1 MRSQEGC
8 GTLTRRIRASL
19 RGSGARSGHGHSARC
34 QSAVQT
40 HCPQPAA
47 RAAAAFAQPRFDDPQ
62 QDLQH
67 RAERL
72 GIALQQAEWVLRA
85 GYGFAQ
91 GQIHKSFLDLLGL
104 ATLHTDAPDRVRQ
117 ALDWYAAGLDFADAL
132 HLAFSHSADRFATF
146 DDKLIKR
153 ASRIDG
159 VTVAAP

>member
-1 MRSQEGC
+1 M
-8 GTLTRRIRASL
+8 
-19 RGSGARSGHGHSARC
+19 
-34 QSAVQT
+34 
-40 HCPQPAA
+40 
-47 RAAAAFAQPRFDDPQ
+47 
-62 QDLQH
+62 
-67 RAERL
+67 
-72 GIALQQAEWVLRA
+72 IALDTNVVIRFLTDDDAAQARRARRLIEGNEVLIPTTVLLEAEWVLRA

-104 ATLHTDAPDRVRQ
+104 ATLHSDAPDRVRQ

-132 HLAFSHSADRFATF
+132 HLAFSQSADKFATF